1 MNARISNILRSST
14 CPQDCDL
21 TPAPLPEGVAALE
34 CRSLDFSYHD
44 GAPAVAGVSFSI
56 ARGESVALLGPNGSG
71 KTTLLKLITGI
82 LTPSDGEVYLGG
94 RRMDS
99 ALAREVFRVV
109 GFLFQDS
116 QDQLFNNFVSEDVSY
131 GLRQLGLPAAEIEQ
145 RVALA
150 LHLTEAQH
158 LARRPIHHLSGG
170 EMKRVALAGLIA
182 MRSPLLVLDE
192 PQNALDPASSEH
204 LMDLVEHLH
213 RDHGY
218 AFLTVT
224 HKMDFVPRLAD
235 RVLIMDQGHVLAD
248 GPTREVLTD
257 IATLERARLAAPG
270 ITRYFYESRR
280 RRGLPLGR
288 LPLTVEEALAW
299 DLKEEP

>member
-1 MNARISNILRSST
+1 MNTRIGNILRSSS
-14 CPQDCDL
+14 CPQNCDL
-21 TPAPLPEGVAALE
+21 SPAPLPQGSPVLE
-34 CRSLDFSYHD
+34 CREIDFSYHT
-44 GAPAVAGVSFSI
+44 GVPAVAGVSFSVQ
-56 ARGESVALLGPNGSG
+56 AGESVALLGPNGSG
-71 KTTLLKLITGI
+71 KTTLLKLLTG
-82 LTPSDGEVYLGG
+82 LLEPDAGEIRLAGKPL
-94 RRMDS
+94 DK
-99 ALAREVFRVV
+99 ALAREVFRTI

-116 QDQLFNNFVSEDVSY
+116 QDQLFNNFVAEDVAY
-131 GLRQLGLPAAEIEQ
+131 GLKHLGLSPREVED

-204 LMDLVEHLH
+204 LIELIEHLH

-224 HKMDFVPRLAD
+224 HKMDYVPRLAQ
-235 RVLIMDQGHVLAD
+235 RVIVMDQGHVLCD
-248 GPTREVLTD
+248 GGVREVLTD
-257 IATLERARLAAPG
+257 IPLLERARLAAPS
-270 ITRYFYESRR
+270 ITRYVYERR
-280 RRGLPLGR
+280 LRRGLPLTG
-288 LPLTVEEALAW
+288 LPLTVEEALAAQ
-299 DLKEEP
+299 EE